1 MEVNFMRE
9 TPETL
14 INQTSNLLEEI
25 IPTLDRNIQMLQIDV
40 NPQGGALQYLLQ
52 QEIENQESVLR
63 RTKELKVEINR
74 YLNPEPIDIFS
85 HQPVGD
91 VTVVMVD
98 GEQICRPKV
107 SKTLVEAIE
116 RIGIEKVKS
125 LEIEH
130 CRIPIITTFNHPTY
144 TQVRSGGYFIMTNS
158 NTDKKIEQ
166 LEEIKDRLNLN
177 IEVIDNRRR

>member
-1 MEVNFMRE
+1 MEVNFMQER
-9 TPETL
+9 PETL
-14 INQTSNLLEEI
+14 INQTSDLLEEI
-25 IPTLDRNIQMLQIDV
+25 IPTLDRNIQMLRNDV
-40 NPQGGALQYLLQ
+40 NPEGGVLQYLLQ
-52 QEIENQESVLR
+52 QEIKNQESVLR

-91 VTVVMVD
+91 VTVIMAD
-98 GEQICRPKV
+98 REQICRPKV

-125 LEIEH
+125 LKIEH
-130 CRIPIITTFNHPTY
+130 CSIPIITTFNHPKY
-144 TQVRSGGYFIMTNS
+144 IQVRSGDYFIMTNS
-158 NTDKKIEQ
+158 STDKKIEQ
-166 LEEIKDRLNLN
+166 LKEIKRRLNLN